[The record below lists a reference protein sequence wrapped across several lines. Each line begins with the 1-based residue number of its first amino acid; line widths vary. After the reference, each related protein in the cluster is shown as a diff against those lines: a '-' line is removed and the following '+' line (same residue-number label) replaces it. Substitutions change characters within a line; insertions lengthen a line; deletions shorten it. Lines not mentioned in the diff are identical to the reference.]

1 MKRKLRSSIAPEDT
15 YKMWPVTCH
24 VHVADLK
31 ETAQVPPLPTVLL
44 MPILDIAVIDTR
56 PTIADSNRHGR
67 HKVILPAR
75 LVSSLYKS

>member
-44 MPILDIAVIDTR
+44 MPILDTGVMQTA
-56 PTIADSNRHGR
+56 SG
-67 HKVILPAR
+67 LPKKSLEER
-75 LVSSLYKS
+75 KVSSEGGGGEVGQ